1 MWKSGALV
9 PPPPSTIGSGF
20 HRTLSA
26 LKKFKRVIFAL
37 LSRTCLAIYSRI
49 PIFGYLRAAVAVI
62 RGGDRVL
69 VIARS
74 DGRGYSFP
82 GGLAW
87 PWEDIARA
95 VNREVLE
102 ETGLHVEKSSF
113 LFEYRFEQR
122 THADVPCT
130 IAVFQA
136 EVSGEVKESWEGTPL
151 WLPLSEIAS
160 SLLPSQKEIVARMLK

>member
-1 MWKSGALV
+1 LNPALAG
-9 PPPPSTIGSGF
+9 I
-20 HRTLSA
+20 LSA
-26 LKKFKRVIFAL
+26 LKKTKRAIFAV
-37 LSRTCLAIYSRI
+37 LSRTCLAIYSRV

-62 RGGDRVL
+62 RNGERVL
-69 VIARS
+69 VINRS
-74 DGRGYSFP
+74 DGRGFSFP

-87 PWEDIARA
+87 PWEDIELA
-95 VNREVLE
+95 VSREVLE

-113 LFEYRFEQR
+113 LFEYRFKAR

-130 IAVFQA
+130 IAVFEA
-136 EVSGEVKESWEGTPL
+136 EVSGEIKESWEGVPI